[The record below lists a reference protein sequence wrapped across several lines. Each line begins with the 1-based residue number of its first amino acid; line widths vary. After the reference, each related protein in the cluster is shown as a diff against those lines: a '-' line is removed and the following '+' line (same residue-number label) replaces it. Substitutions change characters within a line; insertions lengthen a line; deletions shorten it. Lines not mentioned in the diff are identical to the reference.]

1 MAAARARPR
10 RAPGSG
16 LPAVLART
24 VLPRRSHLNK
34 EHVLIH
40 QIHHGERILNDV
52 ESALCTAIRAYS
64 SGDPVTAHRAAE
76 QARALD
82 PNSELARLLS
92 VITADGDAAS
102 VYDSPAAFRAFIR
115 GGGNIGLYEATSA
128 ALRELY
134 RRHRP
139 QRLLDI
145 GTGDGLALLPALTE
159 HLPTVGVVE
168 PSTALLAETTAELT
182 RRGIPHLAWPCTAQD
197 FTATHTQSWDL
208 VQSTFALQSLPEADK
223 IRVLRWIAA
232 HTDRFVLVEFD
243 VPEVASVW
251 EPAWFRDCLARLERG
266 LREYGDDRDLVG
278 AGFILPVILGKFGT
292 AAPTN
297 YELAI
302 DDWEALLREAGF
314 AGITTRWLAE
324 YWWRPAFLVEAVTGA
339 G

>member
-1 MAAARARPR
+1 MAVARARPR
-10 RAPGSG
+10 RAPGVG
-16 LPAVLART
+16 LPAVLARA
-24 VLPRRSHLNK
+24 VLPRRSHLNE

-40 QIHHGERILNDV
+40 QTHPADIHTDTET
-52 ESALCTAIRAYS
+52 ALCAAIRAYS
-64 SGDPVTAHRAAE
+64 SGDTTTAHSAAV

-82 PNSELARLLS
+82 PDSELARLLA
-92 VITADGDAAS
+92 VIIAGCDAAG

-115 GGGNIGLYEATSA
+115 GGGNIGLYEATSG

-134 RRHRP
+134 QRHRP

-145 GTGDGLALLPALTE
+145 GTGDGMALLPALTE
-159 HLPTVGVVE
+159 HSPAVGVVE
-168 PSTALLAETTAELT
+168 PSAALLAETTAELT

-197 FTATHTQSWDL
+197 FTATHTRRWDL

-223 IRVLRWIAA
+223 ARVLRWIAA

-243 VPEVASVW
+243 VPEVESVW

-266 LREYGDDRDLVG
+266 LREYDDDRDLVG

-292 AAPTN
+292 STPTN

-302 DDWEALLREAGF
+302 DAWEALLREAGF
-314 AGITTRWLAE
+314 AGITTRRLAD
-324 YWWRPAFLVEAVTGA
+324 YWWRPAFLGEAVTGA